1 MSALFS
7 RRSEGRLQ
15 QPRNHNTHRDLPPFP
30 CDDSAG
36 TSLLLVPPQR
46 CHRLQ
51 HLSWPSTKHSTL
63 EEPPPHRNLRIA
75 SGPAFI
81 YFYLPSPFRLFA
93 VPSLAV
99 GSTAV
104 GSRRHST
111 RAHTRASSCRLRRGA
126 RKPRHP
132 ALFGWLDGR
141 RFPASFHTGLH
152 PCLVLSPPARC
163 SEAQASC
170 ALLSV
175 HPNFNF
181 PLVLT
186 FLCPL
191 RPFAVPDFSFLPS
204 NPPRPTSTSR
214 PNTTIPLLCS

>member
-1 MSALFS
+1 MSFAWRRSRPRLPPPRRGTHPSIKEQHCSGTSQRSPPRSRLAIGEWASRLALIRADRRWVSALFS

-132 ALFGWLDGR
+132 ALFSQCTPILISLW
-141 RFPASFHTGLH
+141 F
-152 PCLVLSPPARC
+152 
-163 SEAQASC
+163 
-170 ALLSV
+170 
-175 HPNFNF
+175 
-181 PLVLT
+181 
-186 FLCPL
+186 
-191 RPFAVPDFSFLPS
+191 
-204 NPPRPTSTSR
+204 
-214 PNTTIPLLCS
+214 